1 MIGCSCAARG
11 FRMPTR
17 GPSAR
22 VVGMP
27 LLLGSR
33 YGLLG
38 ASNSLIWAADGRS
51 FPGYPVTGNFIAEGF
66 QVRFG
71 TKNGE
76 HRAYFTETSSATICN
91 IAVDNGQLSITAT
104 PATVPHS

>member
-38 ASNSLIWAADGRS
+38 VPLFVMGLGLRAILEERLLKRDL
-51 FPGYPVTGNFIAEGF
+51 PGHSDYGTR
-66 QVRFG
+66 VRY
-71 TKNGE
+71 
-76 HRAYFTETSSATICN
+76 R
-91 IAVDNGQLSITAT
+91 L
-104 PATVPHS
+104 VPGVW